1 MSENLKIVVVAEK
14 TNVSAQGEFA
24 NQRRTAVFNE
34 NTTLK
39 EVLDWAR
46 KRNDTLALFDSWDS
60 ARITLSE
67 DEITHPKKSL
77 HGLFSTDE
85 KKGEP
90 SEGDI
95 PF

>member
-1 MSENLKIVVVAEK
+1 MSDSLKVVVVAEK
-14 TNVSAQGEFA
+14 TNVSAHGEFA

-46 KRNDTLALFDSWDS
+46 KRNDMLALLDTWDS
-60 ARITLSE
+60 ARITISE

-77 HGLFSTDE
+77 NDLFSTDE
-85 KKGEP
+85 RTSEQ
-90 SEGDI
+90 SEGNI

>member
-1 MSENLKIVVVAEK
+1 MSDSLKVVVVAEK
-14 TNVSAQGEFA
+14 TNVSAHGEFA

-46 KRNDTLALFDSWDS
+46 KRNDMLALLDTWEG
-60 ARITLSE
+60 ARITISE
-67 DEITHPKKSL
+67 DEITNPRKSL
-77 HGLFSTDE
+77 NDLFPANEET
-85 KKGEP
+85 GEQ
-90 SEGDI
+90 SRGNI